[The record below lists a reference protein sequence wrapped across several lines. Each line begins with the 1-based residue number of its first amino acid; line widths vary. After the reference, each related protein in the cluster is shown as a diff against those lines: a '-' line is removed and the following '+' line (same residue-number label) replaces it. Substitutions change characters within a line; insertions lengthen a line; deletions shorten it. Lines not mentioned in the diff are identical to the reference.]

1 MGPLCLWKC
10 LKMWRSSIYI
20 WDILA
25 KYGIGWCSH
34 NAQYLNFVLA
44 INFDI
49 IFNFLFVF
57 MQHHSFIGT
66 NLLNINLEIQS
77 HIWYHHHIITII
89 INITRLVLWFRCLR
103 QLRRSLQEYF
113 LKTKKHR
120 SQKSGLAAA
129 LHISNMIWQGGS
141 ISEILPHKS
150 FLSVVCLSSIG
161 FSDGYWI
168 PCLLVVGCFHIS
180 LLFEARWTR

>member
-25 KYGIGWCSH
+25 KYGIGCCSL

-57 MQHHSFIGT
+57 MQHHSLIGT

-113 LKTKKHR
+113 LKKNIVLRNQVWRRRCTFP
-120 SQKSGLAAA
+120 
-129 LHISNMIWQGGS
+129 I
-141 ISEILPHKS
+141 
-150 FLSVVCLSSIG
+150 
-161 FSDGYWI
+161 
-168 PCLLVVGCFHIS
+168 
-180 LLFEARWTR
+180 

>member
-1 MGPLCLWKC
+1 MGPLC

-57 MQHHSFIGT
+57 MQHHSLIGT

-113 LKTKKHR
+113 LKTKKT
-120 SQKSGLAAA
+120 SF
-129 LHISNMIWQGGS
+129 
-141 ISEILPHKS
+141 SEIRFGGGVAHFQYDL
-150 FLSVVCLSSIG
+150 
-161 FSDGYWI
+161 
-168 PCLLVVGCFHIS
+168 
-180 LLFEARWTR
+180 TRGINL